1 MRSQLQ
7 KRLIKAYLR
16 ILEQSK
22 IQLNQIAEL
31 IKEKTDKRIGF
42 NYSGKVMQFIYHRMN
57 REKRKATGIK
67 LKCVLGSLWLRL
79 EGFLCR
85 GVRTHWQKSYY
96 LEKVEAEILFHK
108 ARSKN

>member
-67 LKCVLGSLWLRL
+67 LKCVLGSLWLGL
-79 EGFLCR
+79 AKL
-85 GVRTHWQKSYY
+85 
-96 LEKVEAEILFHK
+96 VEAVADKWDVTPRYRIL
-108 ARSKN
+108 